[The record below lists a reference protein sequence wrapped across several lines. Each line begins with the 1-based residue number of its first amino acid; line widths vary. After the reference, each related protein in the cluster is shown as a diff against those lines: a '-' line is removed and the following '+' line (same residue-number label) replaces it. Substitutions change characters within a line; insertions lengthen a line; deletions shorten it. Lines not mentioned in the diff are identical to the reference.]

1 MMHLAV
7 GKDSEMKLTL
17 CRLDVSGLQQEGKR
31 IIERCGRCVATSCC
45 DSGFI
50 IMKLTVRVT
59 EGLLDGNSALHDISE
74 CKRLQDL
81 CSLVNIVGN
90 LYM

>member
-7 GKDSEMKLTL
+7 GKYGKVKLSL
-17 CRLDVSGLQQEGKR
+17 CRLDVSSLQQEGKR
-31 IIERCGRCVATSCC
+31 IIERCGRCVALSCC
-45 DSGFI
+45 NSGFI
-50 IMKLTVRVT
+50 IMKLAVRVT
-59 EGLLDGNSALHDISE
+59 EGLLDGNSALHNISE
-74 CKRLQDL
+74 CKCLQDL